1 MRRRNFLALAGA
13 AALPGPRAFTA
24 AAKITRLTITEIE
37 GRFHKVVAMNSYD
50 KAPKGPTY
58 STYLLRVF
66 TDQGPSGT
74 GTLEYAAPDKP
85 LLESLKALLGRDPLS
100 VYTIENKRVR
110 GIQSEFQGLLG
121 RYPYLDSALFDLLGQ
136 MLGVPCYELLGPPV
150 RDRIEVY
157 DGTIYFSDVMRP
169 EKGVRAVVEEA
180 EEAVR
185 SGYRGIKMKT
195 GRNSKWVPGAAGVA
209 RDIEAVN
216 AVRRAIGPSIKLMA
230 DANNGYK
237 DDFDSLWRFMAETQK
252 SNLYWI
258 EEPFPQDPMLYR
270 RLLDKMHQAGMKT
283 LLADGED
290 MRSLD
295 ALRPYLEPKLI
306 DVSQIDVRRGGF
318 VMNREAAELSRA
330 HGVQCVPHNWGSQIG
345 FLMALH
351 LGKSVPGATAAED
364 DRSRCDALQ
373 VDGYEFRAGYCTV
386 PKSPGLGIKVNEKAY
401 EEKYKSKEVA
411 V

>member
-1 MRRRNFLALAGA
+1 MRRRDFLALAGA
-13 AALPGPRAFTA
+13 VALPGPRALAA
-24 AAKITRLTITEIE
+24 AAKINRIAIAEIE

-58 STYLLRVF
+58 TTHLLRVF
-66 TDQGPSGT
+66 TDQGLFGT
-74 GTLEYAAPDKP
+74 GTLEYAAPDK
-85 LLESLKALLGRDPLS
+85 ALLAALQALIGHDPMS
-100 VYTIENKRVR
+100 VYSIENKRVR
-110 GIQSEFQGLLG
+110 GIQHEFQGLFG

-195 GRNSKWVPGAAGVA
+195 GRNSKWLPGAAGVA

-216 AVRRAIGPSIKLMA
+216 AARRAIGPSIKLMA

-258 EEPFPQDPMLYR
+258 EEPFPQDPVLYR

-330 HGVQCVPHNWGSQIG
+330 HGVRCVPHNWGSQIG

-373 VDGYEFRAGYCTV
+373 VEGYEFRAGYCTV
-386 PKSPGLGIKVNEKAY
+386 PKSPGLGIKVNEKVY
-401 EEKYKSKEVA
+401 QGKYKSKEVA
-411 V
+411 I